1 MWGVRR
7 CWEWA
12 GSLEYVKY
20 GRDSCKEL
28 GQEKL
33 HYLETSVWF
42 HRGFLSKFMRQHPP
56 PNNLLPPPTPRHQ
69 TSFVQAS
76 LGTRYVASIY
86 WAFTTMTTVGYGD
99 IVVTTTLERC
109 FCVFGMLIGAT
120 VFGYIVGNVSVMMES
135 FDLQSALRTQ
145 KMDRVKVSNESVD
158 GWW

>member
-1 MWGVRR
+1 MPRVPLNPHEELLCEEQGRQN
-7 CWEWA
+7 
-12 GSLEYVKY
+12 SL
-20 GRDSCKEL
+20 C
-28 GQEKL
+28 
-33 HYLETSVWF
+33 LEQMQLFRHDVS
-42 HRGFLSKFMRQHPP
+42 RNSYCPP
-56 PNNLLPPPTPRHQ
+56 HGT
-69 TSFVQAS
+69 TSFFQAP

-145 KMDRVKVSNESVD
+145 KMDRVKVSGSSGAIIVLT
-158 GWW
+158 